1 MNEVNMTLHEQLV
14 EAQSRKDVAIKDE
27 RAIVEQM
34 QDKNYKESKT
44 KELLFKEVLL
54 KCSKFNTSMSEILEV
69 IDVHRCVELA
79 MAELGGYDFTDD
91 DHCDFSDGT
100 ERKTVGI
107 KLKKSTTSDGYS
119 FGYQVT
125 NVVTAAGSPKSGDI
139 RLVMVNVFNESVR
152 YFFLPK
158 NVWDGETKMWSQSS
172 GYKGTINGTWT
183 KIGGFLTTPSHNL
196 DDYEVKDFETLAQKK
211 STCQTA

>member
-1 MNEVNMTLHEQLV
+1 MTLYEQLQ
-14 EAQSRKDVAIKDE
+14 EAQGRAEVALKDE
-27 RAIVEQM
+27 RLIVEKM

-54 KCSKFNTSMSEILEV
+54 KCSKFNTSMSDILEV
-69 IDVHRCVELA
+69 IDVQRGVELA

-91 DHCDFSDGT
+91 DHCDFSDGS
-100 ERKTVGI
+100 ECKTVGI
-107 KLKKSTTSDGYS
+107 KIQKSANSDGYS
-119 FGYQVT
+119 FRYSVT

-139 RLVMVNVFNESVR
+139 RLVMVNVFNETVR

-158 NVWDGETKMWSQSS
+158 SVWDGEEKMWSQSQ

-183 KIGGFLTTPSHNL
+183 KVGGFLTTPSHNL
-196 DDYEVKDFETLAQKK
+196 DDYEVDSFETLACKM

>member
-1 MNEVNMTLHEQLV
+1 MTLHEQLV
-14 EAQSRKDVAIKDE
+14 EAQNRKDVAIKDE

-34 QDKNYKESKT
+34 QDKSYKENKT
-44 KELLFKEVLL
+44 KELLFNEVLL
-54 KCSKFNTSMSEILEV
+54 KCSKFNASMADILEV
-69 IDVHRCVELA
+69 IDVQRGVELA

-100 ERKTVGI
+100 ECKTVGI
-107 KLKKSTTSDGYS
+107 KLKKSSTSDGYS

-125 NVVTAAGSPKSGDI
+125 NVVTAAGQPKSGDI
-139 RLVMVNVFNESVR
+139 RLVVVNVFNESVR

-158 NVWDGETKMWSQSS
+158 NIWDNEDTPMWSQSS

-183 KIGGFLTTPSHNL
+183 KVGGFLTTSTFNL
-196 DDYEVKDFETLAQKK
+196 DDYEVKDFKTLAQKK

>member
-1 MNEVNMTLHEQLV
+1 MTLYEQLQ
-14 EAQSRKDVAIKDE
+14 EAQGRAEVALKDE
-27 RAIVEQM
+27 RLIVEKM

-54 KCSKFNTSMSEILEV
+54 KCSKFNTSMSDILEV
-69 IDVHRCVELA
+69 IDVQRGVELA

-91 DHCDFSDGT
+91 DHCDFSDGS
-100 ERKTVGI
+100 ECKTVGI
-107 KLKKSTTSDGYS
+107 KIQKSANSDGYS
-119 FGYQVT
+119 FRYSVT

-139 RLVMVNVFNESVR
+139 RLVMVNVFNETVR

-158 NVWDGETKMWSQSS
+158 SVWDGEEKMWSQSQ

-196 DDYEVKDFETLAQKK
+196 DDYEVDSFETLACKM

>member
-1 MNEVNMTLHEQLV
+1 MTLHEQLV
-14 EAQSRKDVAIKDE
+14 EAQNRAEVALKDE

-34 QDKNYKESKT
+34 QDKNYKERKK
-44 KELLFKEVLL
+44 KELLFNEVLL
-54 KCSKFNTSMSEILEV
+54 KCSKFNTSMADILEV
-69 IDVHRCVELA
+69 IDVQRGVELA

-100 ERKTVGI
+100 ECKTVGM
-107 KLKKSTTSDGYS
+107 KLKTAPKGDGYS

-158 NVWDGETKMWSQSS
+158 SVWDGENKMWSQSS

-183 KIGGFLTTPSHNL
+183 KVGVFLTTPSHNL
-196 DDYEVKDFETLAQKK
+196 DDYEVDSFETLACKM
-211 STCQTA
+211 STCPTA

>member
-1 MNEVNMTLHEQLV
+1 MTLHEQLV
-14 EAQSRKDVAIKDE
+14 EAQKRAEIALKDE

-34 QDKNYKESKT
+34 QDKSYKENKT
-44 KELLFKEVLL
+44 KELLFNEVLL
-54 KCSKFNTSMSEILEV
+54 KCSKFNTSMADILEV
-69 IDVHRCVELA
+69 IDVQRGVELA

-100 ERKTVGI
+100 ECKTVGM
-107 KLKKSTTSDGYS
+107 KLKTAQKGDGYS

-158 NVWDGETKMWSQSS
+158 SVWDGDEKMWSQSS

-183 KIGGFLTTPSHNL
+183 KVGGFLTTPSKNL
-196 DDYEVKDFETLAQKK
+196 DDYEVKDFETLAKMK
-211 STCQTA
+211 STCPTA

>member
-1 MNEVNMTLHEQLV
+1 MTLHEQLV
-14 EAQSRKDVAIKDE
+14 EAQKRAEVALKDE

-34 QDKNYKESKT
+34 QDKNYKENKT
-44 KELLFKEVLL
+44 KEVLFNEVLL
-54 KCSKFNTSMSEILEV
+54 KSSKFTESMRDILEV
-69 IDVHRCVELA
+69 IDVQRGVELA

-100 ERKTVGI
+100 ECKTVGM
-107 KLKKSTTSDGYS
+107 KLKTAQKGDGYS

-158 NVWDGETKMWSQSS
+158 SVWDGDEKMWSQSS

-183 KIGGFLTTPSHNL
+183 KVGGFLTTPSKNL
-196 DDYEVKDFETLAQKK
+196 DDYEVKDFETLAKMK
-211 STCQTA
+211 STCPTA

>member
-1 MNEVNMTLHEQLV
+1 MTLHEQLV
-14 EAQSRKDVAIKDE
+14 EAQGRKDVAIKDE

-54 KCSKFNTSMSEILEV
+54 KCSKFNTSMSDILEV
-69 IDVHRCVELA
+69 IDVHRGVELA
-79 MAELGGYDFTDD
+79 MAELGGYKFTDD

-100 ERKTVGI
+100 ECKTVGI

-125 NVVTAAGSPKSGDI
+125 NVVTAAGSPKLGDI

>member
-1 MNEVNMTLHEQLV
+1 MTLHERLTTVQTQM
-14 EAQSRKDVAIKDE
+14 ENC
-27 RAIVEQM
+27 IVEEKKIIDEM
-34 QDKNYKESKT
+34 QDKSYKERKT

-54 KCSKFNTSMSEILEV
+54 KCSKFNTSMVDILEV
-69 IDVHRCVELA
+69 IDVHRGVELA
-79 MAELGGYDFTDD
+79 MAELGGYEFTDD

-100 ERKTVGI
+100 ECKTVGI

-158 NVWDGETKMWSQSS
+158 NVWDGKEKMWRQSE
-172 GYKGTINGTWT
+172 GFKGTITGTWT
-183 KIGGFLTTPSHNL
+183 KVGGFLTTPTENL
-196 DDYEVKDFETLAQKK
+196 DDYEVDSFETLAKMK
-211 STCQTA
+211 STCPTA

>member
-14 EAQSRKDVAIKDE
+14 EAQGRKDVAIKDE

-54 KCSKFNTSMSEILEV
+54 KCSKFNTSMSDILEV
-69 IDVHRCVELA
+69 IDVHRGVELA
-79 MAELGGYDFTDD
+79 MAELGGYKFTDD

-100 ERKTVGI
+100 ECKTVGI

>member
-1 MNEVNMTLHEQLV
+1 MTLHEQLV
-14 EAQSRKDVAIKDE
+14 EAQNRKDVAIKDE

-34 QDKNYKESKT
+34 QDKSYKENKT
-44 KELLFKEVLL
+44 KELLFNEVLL
-54 KCSKFNTSMSEILEV
+54 KCSKFNASMTDILEE
-69 IDVHRCVELA
+69 IDVLRGVELA

-100 ERKTVGI
+100 ECKTVGI
-107 KLKKSTTSDGYS
+107 KLKKSSTSDGYS

-125 NVVTAAGSPKSGDI
+125 NVVTAAGQPKSGDI
-139 RLVMVNVFNESVR
+139 RLVVVNVFNESVR

-158 NVWDGETKMWSQSS
+158 NIWDNEDTPMWSQSS

-183 KIGGFLTTPSHNL
+183 KVGGFLTTSTFNL
-196 DDYEVKDFETLAQKK
+196 DDYEVKDFKTLAQKK

>member
-1 MNEVNMTLHEQLV
+1 MTLHEQLV
-14 EAQSRKDVAIKDE
+14 EAQKRAEVALKDE

-44 KELLFKEVLL
+44 KELLFNEVLL
-54 KCSKFNTSMSEILEV
+54 KSSKFTESMRDILEV
-69 IDVHRCVELA
+69 IDVQRGVELA

-91 DHCDFSDGT
+91 DHCDFSDGS
-100 ERKTVGI
+100 ECKTVGMT
-107 KLKKSTTSDGYS
+107 LKTAQKGDGYS

-158 NVWDGETKMWSQSS
+158 SVWDGEEKMWSQSS

-183 KIGGFLTTPSHNL
+183 KVGGFLTTPSKNL
-196 DDYEVKDFETLAQKK
+196 DEYEVKDFETLSKMK
-211 STCQTA
+211 STCPTA

>member
-1 MNEVNMTLHEQLV
+1 MTLHEQLV
-14 EAQSRKDVAIKDE
+14 EAQKRAEVALKDE

-34 QDKNYKESKT
+34 QDKNYKENKT
-44 KELLFKEVLL
+44 KELLFNEVLL
-54 KCSKFNTSMSEILEV
+54 KSSKFTESMRDILEV
-69 IDVHRCVELA
+69 IDVQRGVELA

-100 ERKTVGI
+100 ECKTVGM
-107 KLKKSTTSDGYS
+107 KLKTAQKGDGYS

-158 NVWDGETKMWSQSS
+158 SVWDGDEKMWSQSS

-183 KIGGFLTTPSHNL
+183 KVGGFLTTPSKNL
-196 DDYEVKDFETLAQKK
+196 DDYEVKDFETLAKMK
-211 STCQTA
+211 STCPTA

>member
-1 MNEVNMTLHEQLV
+1 MTLHEQLV
-14 EAQSRKDVAIKDE
+14 EAQKRAEVALKDE

-34 QDKNYKESKT
+34 QDKNYKENKT
-44 KELLFKEVLL
+44 KELLFNEVLL
-54 KCSKFNTSMSEILEV
+54 KSSKFTESMRDILEV
-69 IDVHRCVELA
+69 IDVQRGVELA

-100 ERKTVGI
+100 ECKTVGM
-107 KLKKSTTSDGYS
+107 KLKTAQKGDGYS

-158 NVWDGETKMWSQSS
+158 SVWDGENKMWSQSS

-183 KIGGFLTTPSHNL
+183 KVGGFLTTPSENL
-196 DDYEVKDFETLAQKK
+196 DDYEVKDFETLAKMK

>member
-1 MNEVNMTLHEQLV
+1 MTLHEQLV
-14 EAQSRKDVAIKDE
+14 EAQKRAEVALKDE

-44 KELLFKEVLL
+44 KELLFNEVLL
-54 KCSKFNTSMSEILEV
+54 KSSKFTESMRDILDV
-69 IDVHRCVELA
+69 IDVERGVELA

-91 DHCDFSDGT
+91 DHCDFSDGS
-100 ERKTVGI
+100 ECKTVGM
-107 KLKKSTTSDGYS
+107 KLKTAQKGDGYS
-119 FGYQVT
+119 FGCQVT

-158 NVWDGETKMWSQSS
+158 SVWDGEEKMWSQSS

-183 KIGGFLTTPSHNL
+183 KVGGFLTTPSKNL
-196 DDYEVKDFETLAQKK
+196 DDYEVKDFETLAKMK
-211 STCQTA
+211 STCPTA

>member
-1 MNEVNMTLHEQLV
+1 MTLHEQLV
-14 EAQSRKDVAIKDE
+14 EAQKRAEVALKDE

-44 KELLFKEVLL
+44 KELLFNEVLL
-54 KCSKFNTSMSEILEV
+54 KSSKFTESMRDILEV
-69 IDVHRCVELA
+69 IDVQRGVELA

-91 DHCDFSDGT
+91 DHCDFSDGS
-100 ERKTVGI
+100 ECKTVGM
-107 KLKKSTTSDGYS
+107 KLKTAQKGDGYS

-158 NVWDGETKMWSQSS
+158 SVWDGEEKMWSQSS

-183 KIGGFLTTPSHNL
+183 KVGGFLTTPTANL
-196 DDYEVKDFETLAQKK
+196 DDYEVDSFETLAKMK
-211 STCQTA
+211 STCPTA